1 MPQYFSLAR
10 AAATMNTSR
19 PHQAV
24 TTDCLILTILFVRGC
39 CRVLIYWL
47 DMQPWIY
54 KGWFIIWGKDLRCVA
69 FRPEVHTKWFG
80 RRRNVEIEKNSIP
93 ALRRRP
99 LKSFYMHFR
108 LKRNAAQILASYY
121 KPTLMV
127 ACTRY
132 LYTPAEAIMQVKIWT
147 PAVCTFKII

>member
-1 MPQYFSLAR
+1 MRQGFALRRVPTGSAYKMIWT
-10 AAATMNTSR
+10 AT
-19 PHQAV
+19 Q
-24 TTDCLILTILFVRGC
+24 
-39 CRVLIYWL
+39 
-47 DMQPWIY
+47 
-54 KGWFIIWGKDLRCVA
+54 
-69 FRPEVHTKWFG
+69 
-80 RRRNVEIEKNSIP
+80 RRNRKNSIP

-132 LYTPAEAIMQVKIWT
+132 LYTPAEAIMQVKI
-147 PAVCTFKII
+147 